1 MDIPLISLT
10 GLKKFYPSG
19 DERSLVLNSINLD
32 ISRASMTVI
41 RGISG
46 SGKTTLLNILGGL
59 DRADEGQV
67 RVGDASLD
75 SMDFKALTRFR
86 AERVGFI
93 FQFHNLIPT
102 LTVKENVLTGLEP
115 IRSVTPR
122 DHVRAEEYLRKVG
135 LHEHAEK
142 FPSKLSGGQQQRV
155 AIARALIKEPQL
167 ILADEPTGSLDEE
180 TGMRVF
186 ELLRQMQEEKQ
197 ITVVIVTHN
206 PGLGQHAD
214 HVYEMR
220 SGNLHRAD
228 S

>member
-1 MDIPLISLT
+1 MDTPLISLA

-19 DERSLVLNSINLD
+19 DGRNLVLNSIDLD
-32 ISRASMTVI
+32 VPRASMTVI

-46 SGKTTLLNILGGL
+46 SGKTTLLNVLGGL
-59 DRADEGQV
+59 DRVDEGRV

-75 SMDFKALTRFR
+75 TMDFKALTRFR

-115 IRSVTPR
+115 IRPVTVQ
-122 DHVRAEEYLRKVG
+122 DHARAEDYLRKVG
-135 LHEHAEK
+135 LYEHAEK

-155 AIARALIKEPQL
+155 AIARAL

-197 ITVVIVTHN
+197 VTVVIVTHN
-206 PGLGQHAD
+206 PALGQHAD
-214 HVYEMR
+214 LVYEMR
-220 SGNLHRAD
+220 SGNLHRIE

>member
-1 MDIPLISLT
+1 MDTPLISLA
-10 GLKKFYPSG
+10 GLKKYYPSG
-19 DERSLVLNSINLD
+19 DGRSLVLNHVDLEIA
-32 ISRASMTVI
+32 RASMTVI

-59 DRADEGQV
+59 DRVDEGQV
-67 RVGDASLD
+67 RVGDALLD
-75 SMDFKALTRFR
+75 TMDSAALTRFR

-115 IRSVTPR
+115 IRTVTAQ
-122 DHVRAEEYLRKVG
+122 DHRRAEEYLHKVG
-135 LHEHAEK
+135 LQEHAEK
-142 FPSKLSGGQQQRV
+142 FPAKLSGGQQQRV

-197 ITVVIVTHN
+197 VTVVIVTHN
-206 PGLGQHAD
+206 PALGQHAD
-214 HVYEMR
+214 QVYEMR
-220 SGNLHRAD
+220 SGHLHRAAQ
-228 S
+228 